1 MCGSWGVDKQLSAP
15 FVLLGPS
22 CCVSRLRR
30 PGLSQQDKQLS
41 MECYGSLRGPKAAGG
56 VGTNSYPW
64 SRKSP
69 GRAFAVA
76 ARLDKLLSMRQKS
89 LGRAHVL
96 LRRRDKLLSMIEK
109 SGAGHFEAAWPQFFG
124 RLGSRASV
132 VAHCPAL
139 LFDRQERRRAR
150 CSSLPKVDKQLSCLA
165 KIRGGSSLGD
175 EWTNGYP

>member
-1 MCGSWGVDKQLSAP
+1 MVPCAG
-15 FVLLGPS
+15 
-22 CCVSRLRR
+22 LRR
-30 PGLSQQDKQLS
+30 REASGQTVIHGA
-41 MECYGSLRGPKAAGG
+41 ER
-56 VGTNSYPW
+56 V
-64 SRKSP
+64 P

-89 LGRAHVL
+89 LGQAHVL
-96 LRRRDKLLSMIEK
+96 LRHRDKLLSMIEK
-109 SGAGHFEAAWPQFFG
+109 SGAGHFEVAWPQFFG

-139 LFDRQERRRAR
+139 LFARQERRRAC